1 MRIVIYTSDSNQS
14 NKLTKELMESFSDAA
29 RMEPYSSKNELE
41 WRLGSFPD
49 IFVLILY
56 LHDKDSLNQLL
67 ALKNL
72 IAAVKTLI
80 ILPDSDDETVS
91 SAHQLR
97 PNYIG
102 YVDETALYQNIR
114 AVIDR
119 LILNQSS

>member
-1 MRIVIYTSDSNQS
+1 
-14 NKLTKELMESFSDAA
+14 MESFSDAA